1 MWQSVS
7 SFENNEIEILMKQ
20 ASFTLEFTTHV
31 LANSLS
37 YQSKSDTD
45 VFQRDSTGR
54 MIWQQNWWYSAFA
67 QSIALAN
74 IRGIKPSDI
83 HMDLVV
89 DAPVKVYERKYVDRK
104 PKPHSDRIYM
114 PKEYGLPSGGDR
126 YRKHEAIF
134 PGAQIK
140 FSAVVADHVTQ
151 SQLNTI
157 LTMMGKFVG
166 LSPYGYK
173 LGYGKFNLMDCAVD
187 PSESA
192 QLNK

>member
-1 MWQSVS
+1 
-7 SFENNEIEILMKQ
+7 MKN

-37 YQSKSDTD
+37 TKSKSDKD
-45 VFQRDSTGR
+45 IFQRDSAGR

-67 QSIALAN
+67 QAIDLAKTRN
-74 IRGIKPSDI
+74 IKSSDI

-89 DAPVKVYERKYVDRK
+89 DAPTKVYTRKYGED
-104 PKPHSDRIYM
+104 
-114 PKEYGLPSGGDR
+114 L

-140 FSAVVADHVTQ
+140 FLAVVSDYVTQ
-151 SQLNTI
+151 SQLEKI
-157 LTMMGKFVG
+157 LTVMGKFIG

-173 LGYGKFNLMDCAVD
+173 LGYGKFNVLACVVE
-187 PSESA
+187 PSDSA
-192 QLNK
+192 QVVK